1 MGTGLKIFIAE
12 DDALILEDFTITLEE
27 MGHIVVGTASNGES
41 ALNGIQNLRPD
52 LILIDINMPK
62 KDGITVMEEIN
73 QTESIPAIIIT
84 GYCSQELLD
93 RASNLSVYGY
103 LLKPIDAKQMQA
115 AVEIAIKRAKDV
127 SVAKEALENRKYI
140 ERAKGILM
148 DQFGLSESDAMKRL
162 QKKSRDANKKLA
174 VIAKEIIE
182 AAQLLM

>member
-1 MGTGLKIFIAE
+1 
-12 DDALILEDFTITLEE
+12 
-27 MGHIVVGTASNGES
+27 
-41 ALNGIQNLRPD
+41 
-52 LILIDINMPK
+52 
-62 KDGITVMEEIN
+62 
-73 QTESIPAIIIT
+73 
-84 GYCSQELLD
+84 
-93 RASNLSVYGY
+93 
-103 LLKPIDAKQMQA
+103 MQA